1 MSFWNILVVDD
12 DASNREIIADY
23 LEDGPYVLTMAEDG
37 QTAWQQLENPAHVFD
52 LVILDRMMPFMDG
65 MEVLRRMKATPR
77 LMQTPVIMQTAAASA
92 AQIREGIEAGCYY
105 YLTKPYQYSSL
116 ICSIHT
122 ALEQLR
128 QERSIVQA
136 LSEIPPIPATDHAE
150 YTFSTLD
157 EVQCLAALL
166 AAQCPEPTT
175 VAMGLS
181 ELLINAIEHGNL
193 GISYAHKNLLKREGS
208 WEAEIT
214 RRLSLPEYSGKKAT
228 VHFQRRNGL
237 ITFTITDQ
245 GQGFDWKKYLD
256 FDPERAFDPNGRGI
270 AMAGK
275 IAFSRIEYQ
284 GTGNQVIATVK
295 QHT

>member
-1 MSFWNILVVDD
+1 
-12 DASNREIIADY
+12 
-23 LEDGPYVLTMAEDG
+23 
-37 QTAWQQLENPAHVFD
+37 
-52 LVILDRMMPFMDG
+52 
-65 MEVLRRMKATPR
+65 
-77 LMQTPVIMQTAAASA
+77 
-92 AQIREGIEAGCYY
+92 
-105 YLTKPYQYSSL
+105 
-116 ICSIHT
+116 
-122 ALEQLR
+122 
-128 QERSIVQA
+128 
-136 LSEIPPIPATDHAE
+136 
-150 YTFSTLD
+150 
-157 EVQCLAALL
+157 
-166 AAQCPEPTT
+166 
-175 VAMGLS
+175 MGLS